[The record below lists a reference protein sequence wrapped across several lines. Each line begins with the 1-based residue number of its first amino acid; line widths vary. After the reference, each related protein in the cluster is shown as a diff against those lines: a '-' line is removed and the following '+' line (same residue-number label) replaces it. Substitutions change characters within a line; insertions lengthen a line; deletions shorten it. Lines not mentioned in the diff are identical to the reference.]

1 MYTWRYK
8 VSKVVVTQK
17 CWCAHSPGSRM
28 VYSRLGE
35 KVLDNTSLR
44 NGLAAESRNPCT
56 LT

>member
-1 MYTWRYK
+1 M
-8 VSKVVVTQK
+8 SL
-17 CWCAHSPGSRM
+17 HSSPGSRM

-44 NGLAAESRNPCT
+44 KGLAADRRKPCT